1 MKTWCKSISS
11 LALVLT
17 LSPLSAESLWKK
29 ATNDERG
36 LYTRQTASKVGDI
49 LTVLVSETAAISATG
64 PNVQQGNQTSSLK
77 SEIFRLIDEK
87 DLHPLHIGTNSS
99 GEPIEVDLSSIF
111 RGDYNSGDASYDQ
124 TMSIAQVPVSVTV
137 VDTLPNGNLVVEGAK
152 VVSINEERLYA
163 VLRGVVRPQDV
174 TLSNTV
180 TSGQVANAYVEF
192 MSEGSLSDAQ
202 KKGWLTR
209 MIEGVNPF

>member
-1 MKTWCKSISS
+1 MKMWCKSISS
-11 LALVLT
+11 LALVLAVST
-17 LSPLSAESLWKK
+17 ASAESLWKK

-36 LYTRQTASKVGDI
+36 LYTRQTASRVGDI
-49 LTVLVSETAAISATG
+49 LTVLVSENASLSASG
-64 PNVQQGNQTSSLK
+64 PNMQNAGSTSGLK

-111 RGDYNSGDASYDQ
+111 RGDYASGDASYEQ
-124 TMSIAQVPVSVTV
+124 TMSVSQVPISVTV
-137 VDTLPNGNLVVEGAK
+137 IDTLPNGNLVVEGAK
-152 VVSINEERLYA
+152 IVSVNKERLYA

-174 TLSNTV
+174 TGTNTV

-192 MSEGSLSDAQ
+192 VSEGSLSDAQ
-202 KKGWLTR
+202 KKGWFTR
-209 MIEGVNPF
+209 MIERANPF